1 MTEPDPRTELDQ
13 SRVLGRRR
21 RVGCDPEPLG
31 RVPHQDHIAD
41 RLGRRR
47 QQQSSRLNG
56 EWLEPPE
63 EALLNLT
70 RQG

>member
-1 MTEPDPRTELDQ
+1 MPEPDPRTELDQ
-13 SRVLGRRR
+13 PRLLGRRR
-21 RVGCDPEPLG
+21 RVGGNPEPLG
-31 RVPHQDHIAD
+31 RVPHQGHVAY

-47 QQQSSRLNG
+47 QQESSRLNR
-56 EWLEPPE
+56 EWLEPSK